1 MKKILLLA
9 VLIIGGFVH
18 NSYSQD
24 STSQQQLSQLLTHY
38 YSIKDAL
45 VAGNSGTV
53 AINAEAFLKT
63 ANSID
68 YKIISEG
75 NINALVK
82 DATVISE
89 LKDINKQRSRFA
101 NLSDNMAS
109 LAKLVKFSSAPIY
122 QVYCPMKK
130 ANWLSSEKDIKNP
143 YYGSAMLTCGKVVDT
158 IQ

>member
-9 VLIIGGFVH
+9 VLIIGGFVQ

-38 YSIKDAL
+38 YSIKDAM
-45 VAGNSGTV
+45 VAGNSGTA
-53 AINAEAFLKT
+53 AIKAEEFLKT

-82 DATVISE
+82 DATVISG
-89 LKDINKQRSRFA
+89 LKDINKQRARFA
-101 NLSDNMAS
+101 NLSDNMSS
-109 LAKLVKFSSAPIY
+109 LVKLVKFSSEPIY
-122 QVYCPMKK
+122 QIYCPMKK

>member
-24 STSQQQLSQLLTHY
+24 STSQQQLSLLLTHY

-53 AINAEAFLKT
+53 AIKAEAFLKT

-82 DATVISE
+82 DATVISG
-89 LKDINKQRSRFA
+89 LKDINKQRARFA
-101 NLSDNMAS
+101 NLSDNMSS
-109 LAKLVKFSSAPIY
+109 LAKLVKLSSEPIY

-130 ANWLSSEKDIKNP
+130 ANWLSSEKD
-143 YYGSAMLTCGKVVDT
+143 
-158 IQ
+158 

>member
-9 VLIIGGFVH
+9 TFLVSGFVQI
-18 NSYSQD
+18 SYSQD

-45 VAGNSGTV
+45 VSGNPGT
-53 AINAEAFLKT
+53 AALKGEAFLKT
-63 ANSID
+63 ANAID

-82 DATVISE
+82 DATAISE
-89 LKDINKQRSRFA
+89 TKDINKQRGYFA
-101 NLSDNMAS
+101 NLSNNMAA
-109 LAKLVKFSSAPIY
+109 LAKVIKFTSQPIY
-122 QVYCPMKK
+122 QAYCPMKK
-130 ANWLSSEKDIKNP
+130 ANWLSKEKDIKNP
-143 YYGSAMLTCGKVVDT
+143 YYGNAMLTCGKVVET